1 MTTRLGTIQSPADI
15 KQLTVPELE
24 SLAQEIRE
32 RLIVSLSR
40 SGGHLGP
47 NLGVVELTLAM
58 HYVFSTPEDK
68 FVFDVSHQAY
78 IHKLL
83 TGRESRFDS
92 IRQSGGLNGFMLR
105 SESEHDSYGAGHAG
119 TALSAA
125 LGMAV
130 ARDLAGGTEH
140 IVALAG
146 DAAFTNGIS
155 FEALNN
161 IADQTRR
168 LIVVLNDN
176 EWSIDRNVGAIARIL
191 HKIVTNK
198 NVTSLHSGATKLVER
213 IGGKAAKQA
222 VRRAEEA
229 AKGMMFPSS
238 FFEDFG
244 LTYYG
249 PLDGHNIGLLI
260 ETFEFLKQQ
269 DRPVLL
275 HAITEKGRGF
285 APALAGQK
293 KFHGLGPYDP
303 ETGHTHQGGQPTYSE
318 VFANTLI
325 KLADA
330 DSQVVAITAAMP
342 NGTALDLFRPH
353 HPQRYF
359 DVGIA
364 EEHAVIF
371 AAGMAT
377 RGFRPF
383 CAIYSTFLQRA
394 FDPIVHDVCL
404 QNLPVVFCMDRGSL
418 SGDDG
423 ATHHGLFDISYLR
436 PIPNIVHMVPT
447 DEDEL
452 ADMLETARLHGGPS
466 AIRYPRGAG
475 PGVALKP
482 QPQAIPIGEAKLVH
496 LTPSLAYSGNG
507 AGLGPANGSG
517 LGSGPG
523 LSTSTGTGLGT
534 VLGNGSGLGIGT
546 GINTALGNGSGL
558 GTGPGL
564 STGLGKGSGLAPA
577 NAAPAKP
584 AEIAILGLGALLPM
598 ALQLAARLES
608 WGFTTAVINPRFA
621 KPLDRTLLLRHGR
634 HAAAVV
640 TFEDHVLAGGFGS
653 AVLEELSAAGLATP
667 VIRIGW
673 PDRFIEHGKL
683 DELRARHGVTVE
695 AALRQ
700 LESIL
705 RTLPRR
711 RPQAVASR

>member
-1 MTTRLGTIQSPADI
+1 MTRLGTIQSPADI
-15 KQLTVPELE
+15 KQLSVSELE
-24 SLAQEIRE
+24 ELAQEIRQ
-32 RLIVSLSR
+32 RLILSLSKT
-40 SGGHLGP
+40 GGHLGP

-58 HYVFSTPEDK
+58 HYVFSTPQDK

-83 TGRESRFDS
+83 TGREPRFDT

-140 IVALAG
+140 VVALAG

-161 IADQTRR
+161 IAGQTKR

-176 EWSIDRNVGAIARIL
+176 EWSIDRNVGSIARYL
-191 HKIVTNK
+191 HKIVTNQRL
-198 NVTSLHSGATKLVER
+198 NNLHDGATRLVER
-213 IGGKAAKQA
+213 IGGQAAKKA

-229 AKGMMFPSS
+229 AKGMVFPSS
-238 FFEDFG
+238 FFEEFG
-244 LTYYG
+244 LVYYG
-249 PLDGHNIGLLI
+249 PLDGHNIRLLI
-260 ETFEFLKQQ
+260 DTFEFLKQQ

-275 HAITEKGRGF
+275 HVITQKGRGF
-285 APALAGQK
+285 QPALDGQK

-303 ETGHTHQGGQPTYSE
+303 ETGHTHTGGQPTYSE
-318 VFANTLI
+318 VFANTLV

-330 DSQVVAITAAMP
+330 DEKVVAITAAMP
-342 NGTALDLFRPH
+342 NGTALDFFRPH
-353 HPQRYF
+353 HPTRYF

-377 RGFRPF
+377 QGFKPF

-436 PIPNIVHMVPT
+436 PIPNIVHMVPA

-452 ADMLETARLHGGPS
+452 ADMLLTAKLHPGPC

-475 PGVALKP
+475 PGIALKP
-482 QPQAIPIGEAKLVH
+482 QPQP
-496 LTPSLAYSGNG
+496 LA
-507 AGLGPANGSG
+507 
-517 LGSGPG
+517 
-523 LSTSTGTGLGT
+523 
-534 VLGNGSGLGIGT
+534 IGT
-546 GINTALGNGSGL
+546 
-558 GTGPGL
+558 
-564 STGLGKGSGLAPA
+564 
-577 NAAPAKP
+577 AKVVREGE
-584 AEIAILGLGALLPM
+584 EIAIFGLGALLPM
-598 ALQLAARLES
+598 AQELADRLNA
-608 WGFTTAVINPRFA
+608 WGYSAAVINPRFV
-621 KPLDRTLLLRHGR
+621 KPLDRYTLTRYAL
-634 HAAAVV
+634 HASAVV

-653 AVLEELSAAGLATP
+653 AVLEELSLAGIETP
-667 VIRIGW
+667 VVRIGW
-673 PDRFIEHGKL
+673 PDNFIEHGKV
-683 DELRARHGVTVE
+683 DDLRARYGVTVE
-695 AALRQ
+695 AALVR
-700 LESIL
+700 LKPIL
-705 RTLPRR
+705 SKMPRR
-711 RPQAVASR
+711 RPQVVAVG